1 MFDGWVLVF
10 SSFSC
15 FALRWRPP
23 RPWRPRQLGCSAAG
37 LPHPQQPHCSSL
49 VACCLVATS
58 ASAGGASFFIFL
70 FSFAMSSLCK
80 LLLPLSICSGSC
92 SSLSFCHVVFVLC
105 CRLHVYMDD
114 GNSICDHDLMFC
126 FAFSDSKKLKTLR
139 DPPPSERCSY
149 TVFFFFF
156 LMAPSKKSNKMPRAV
171 QATVEDAS
179 YASGELW
186 PSPANSSVAWLA
198 GESPPLLAAS
208 SAVPPPPLPAASSA
222 VPPPLSPA
230 ASLAVPPPLSPADS
244 PPPLPP
250 PPLGPEEEDLLDA
263 AADKELEWSVH
274 FFTMLQDRCH

>member
-1 MFDGWVLVF
+1 MAASAAVA
-10 SSFSC
+10 
-15 FALRWRPP
+15 AL
-23 RPWRPRQLGCSAAG
+23 AAG
-37 LPHPQQPHCSSL
+37 LLGGWAATPTAAPLQQP
-49 VACCLVATS
+49 CCLPRGCHLGISLRSLIFHISFHICHVFFVQVV
-58 ASAGGASFFIFL
+58 ASFVDMFKL
-70 FSFAMSSLCK
+70 WSSV
-80 LLLPLSICSGSC
+80 
-92 SSLSFCHVVFVLC
+92 SFCHVVFVLC

-139 DPPPSERCSY
+139 DPPPSERCIY

-156 LMAPSKKSNKMPRAV
+156 SMAPSKKSNKMPRAV

-208 SAVPPPPLPAASSA
+208 SAVPPPPWPAASSAVPPPLLPAASSA

-230 ASLAVPPPLSPADS
+230 ASLAVPPPLSLADS

-250 PPLGPEEEDLLDA
+250 PPLGPEAEDLLDA
-263 AADKELEWSVH
+263 AADKELEWPVH
-274 FFTMLQDRCH
+274 YYTMLQDRCH